1 VYAEDL
7 WSRDS
12 GLLQNK
18 GRDGI
23 RECKQ
28 FAASSDTSLIPLD
41 FPHWHLFPSH
51 WFHGGFFKE
60 SFPNDSF
67 CWVF

>member
-23 RECKQ
+23 RECQQ
-28 FAASSDTSLIPLD
+28 FAAGFDTSLIPLD
-41 FPHWHLFPSH
+41 FLHWHPS
-51 WFHGGFFKE
+51 
-60 SFPNDSF
+60 PND
-67 CWVF
+67 